1 MIKYRAARGIGQQAT
16 GRGANGVPIRQRN
29 VARYRNCGGEQ
40 AFVKDAFGVPLLM
53 QLAPMRSSIKNNAY
67 QAFVQGKQRARS
79 LTLIRPRYITRTFF
93 LL

>member
-40 AFVKDAFGVPLLM
+40 AFVKDAFGP
-53 QLAPMRSSIKNNAY
+53 
-67 QAFVQGKQRARS
+67 QGRIVELPSTGNQRNDEQKSAK
-79 LTLIRPRYITRTFF
+79 
-93 LL
+93 